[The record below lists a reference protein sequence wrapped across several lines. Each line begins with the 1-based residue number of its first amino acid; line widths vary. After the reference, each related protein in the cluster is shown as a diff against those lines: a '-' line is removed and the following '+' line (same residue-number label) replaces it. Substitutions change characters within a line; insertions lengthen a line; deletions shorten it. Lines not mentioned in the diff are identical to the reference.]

1 MYEAPKKA
9 LQSDRRFICSTVVQ
23 KKEKIIYFDLPAV
36 TCSCPDVNMSSY
48 SATSEFTLQSFAK
61 DDLSCSKR
69 HSSWRAQ
76 K

>member
-36 TCSCPDVNMSSY
+36 ICSCPDVNVSSLHVIF
-48 SATSEFTLQSFAK
+48 SDQRVHFVKL
-61 DDLSCSKR
+61 C
-69 HSSWRAQ
+69 
-76 K
+76 